1 MSSPSGTTRSH
12 TDSRARRRAVT
23 TIDIIIIAT

>member
-12 TDSRARRRAVT
+12 TESRARRRAVT
-23 TIDIIIIAT
+23 TIIIAIAT